1 MAAALKPARQVDV
14 ARASRV
20 GLVLGLVASLLG
32 AIGLIVDF
40 QGVDVVDGLG
50 LGTLILVALPLL
62 GGFGAAGAPP
72 VLEGYAEPV
81 AGPRNLAAGAA
92 AGAAGGVMLAAF
104 GWFASTV
111 DVREIF
117 INVTPEMVDA
127 LTFGG
132 GPGSGLLVG
141 AVAWAAAGTVGA
153 VGHLL
158 PAAVRR
164 RLRAVATWVVV
175 GGVFASVVG
184 QILREV
190 GLEAVQDLLYTG
202 SDALTLPGAA
212 AFAVVALGFELGLR
226 PRRRAIAE
234 AARARIPES
243 KRTATLMGL
252 ALVLIVLGVLPQ
264 ILGQYLTAVANIAG
278 IFLLLALGLN
288 IVVGFAG
295 LLNLG
300 YVAFFA
306 VGAYVTGVL
315 TSPGA
320 PGFAPELP
328 FLLVVPIVLVAG
340 ALVGLVVGTP
350 VLRMRGDYLAIV
362 TLGFGEIARLL
373 AISDWLKPVLGGA
386 QGITRIPNA
395 AVGPLIIETQ
405 PAYFITI
412 FGLALA
418 LAYASYALQNSRMG
432 RAWVA
437 MREDESV
444 AEAMGVDIVSAKL
457 WAFVLGSAF
466 AALGG
471 AFYASNIHSVFPS
484 SFSIEQ
490 SIVVL
495 VIVIVGGI
503 ASVPGVMVGALVL
516 IALPEVL
523 REFAA
528 YRFLVYGGLL
538 IYMML
543 RRPEGLIP
551 SRRRALELHD
561 DDRAQDA
568 WLRKQTEDPDT
579 PQAYSEPREV

>member
-1 MAAALKPARQVDV
+1 MAVALKPAREVDV
-14 ARASRV
+14 ARAARV
-20 GLVLGLVASLLG
+20 GLILGGVAALLG

-62 GGFGAAGAPP
+62 GGFGAASAPP
-72 VLEGYAEPV
+72 VLEGYSEPRP
-81 AGPRNLAAGAA
+81 GGRNLAAGAA
-92 AGAAGGVMLAAF
+92 AGVAGGALLAAF
-104 GWFASTV
+104 GWVVGAV

-117 INVTPEMVDA
+117 INVTPEMIEA

-132 GPGSGLLVG
+132 GAGSGLAIA
-141 AVAWAAAGTVGA
+141 AVAWAVAGTLGA
-153 VGHLL
+153 SGHLL
-158 PAAVRR
+158 PGVLRR
-164 RLRAVATWVVV
+164 RLRAVATWVVA

-190 GLEAVQDLLYTG
+190 GLGGVQDLLYTG

-212 AFAVVALGFELGLR
+212 VFAALALAFEVGVR
-226 PRRRAIAE
+226 PRRRAISQAV
-234 AARARIPES
+234 RSRIPES
-243 KRTATLMGL
+243 RRSATLLGL
-252 ALVLIVLGVLPQ
+252 ALVLLVLGLLPQ

-340 ALVGLVVGTP
+340 AVVGLIVGTP

-395 AVGPLIIETQ
+395 AIGPITIETQ

-412 FGLALA
+412 FGLALG

-444 AEAMGVDIVSAKL
+444 AEAMGVDIVAAKL

-471 AFYASNIHSVFPS
+471 AFYASNIHSVFPT

-538 IYMML
+538 IFMML

-561 DDRAQDA
+561 EDRAQDA

-579 PQAYSEPREV
+579 PEPYTQPREV